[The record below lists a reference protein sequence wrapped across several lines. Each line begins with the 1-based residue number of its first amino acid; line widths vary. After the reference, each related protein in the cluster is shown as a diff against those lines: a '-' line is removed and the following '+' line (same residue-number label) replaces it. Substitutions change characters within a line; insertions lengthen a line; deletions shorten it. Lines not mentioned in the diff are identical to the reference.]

1 MNGSYLNTKEGVVK
15 GMELGKD
22 GFYRINSFCLC
33 YQFIG
38 ISDSDQSVLR
48 FDLVVF
54 DIFSYHTSLNS
65 KEKARI

>member
-1 MNGSYLNTKEGVVK
+1 
-15 GMELGKD
+15 MELGKD

-48 FDLVVF
+48 LDLVVF
-54 DIFSYHTSLNS
+54 DIFSYHTSLDS
-65 KEKARI
+65 KEKHHI